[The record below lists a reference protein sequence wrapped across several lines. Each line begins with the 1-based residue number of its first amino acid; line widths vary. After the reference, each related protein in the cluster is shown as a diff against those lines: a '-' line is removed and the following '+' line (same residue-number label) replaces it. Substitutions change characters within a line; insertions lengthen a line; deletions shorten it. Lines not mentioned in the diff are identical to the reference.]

1 VKEQGRILI
10 VDREPE
16 WRRFIVE
23 TLQKHGYTVY
33 LGSDAQTTLREI
45 VDDNFDLI
53 VVDALL
59 LDWLD
64 TPAIQRIC
72 HRLLVV
78 TAAPSVPEAV
88 GAFRRGALDYV
99 SKAFDAPSLLSIITL
114 ALTKQPAL
122 QQSLT

>member
-1 VKEQGRILI
+1 VKGQGRILV

-16 WRRFIVE
+16 WRRFMVE
-23 TLQKHGYTVY
+23 TLQKQGYTVY
-33 LGSDAQTTLREI
+33 LGRDAQMTLREI
-45 VDDNFDLI
+45 ADDNFDLI

-64 TPAIQRIC
+64 TPAIHRMC

-88 GAFRRGALDYV
+88 RAFRRGALDYV
-99 SKAFDAPSLLSIITL
+99 SKAFDASGLLGIIAL